1 MTSKHVRLFEVG
13 PRDGLQNQP
22 AQIATE
28 QKIELVDVLSECGLN
43 RIEVTAFV
51 SPKWIPQLADGA
63 EVLAG
68 IKRESGVRYSALTP
82 NMEGYKRARDA
93 GVDEVAVF
101 AAASETFSQKN
112 IHCSIMQS
120 FERFEPVLQAAQEDD
135 IPVRGYVSCVVACP
149 YEGAIIP
156 SDVARVSR
164 ALFEI
169 GCYEISLGDTIGVGS
184 PETVGAMLN
193 AVVDVVPAQNLA
205 GHFHDTGDKA
215 LANIEESLRFGL
227 RVFDGA
233 VGGLGGCPYAPG
245 AKGNVDTGLVVHRL
259 SELGFETGVNLD
271 KLKKAERLALALK
284 QQGEAA

>member
-120 FERFEPVLQAAQEDD
+120 FERFEPVLQAAQEDN

-215 LANIEESLRFGL
+215 LANIEESLRFGV

-245 AKGNVDTGLVVHRL
+245 AKGNVDTGLVVRRL
-259 SELGFETGVNLD
+259 TELGYETGVDLT